1 MISLKSLPKQTLL
14 ISHSLSYCGIG
25 LQWILL
31 GHNSAQ
37 NTRRNSVNLKIDP
50 QILHKLKLER
60 EEREEEYPVEEII
73 PELRGDS
80 EWSIIYIIRIPEGE
94 ETE

>member
-1 MISLKSLPKQTLL
+1 M
-14 ISHSLSYCGIG
+14 
-25 LQWILL
+25 
-31 GHNSAQ
+31 
-37 NTRRNSVNLKIDP
+37 NLKIDP

-73 PELRGDS
+73 PELRGNS